1 MSLAI
6 IFVVGLFV
14 SVMSFVAVLLVGL
27 QEASDPEQSRLEDL
41 TDLER
46 EIVSR

>member
-1 MSLAI
+1 MSIAI
-6 IFVVGLFV
+6 VFIVGLCV
-14 SVMSFVAVLLVGL
+14 SAMSFVAVLLVGL
-27 QEASDPEQSRLEDL
+27 QEAGDPDQSRLEDL